1 MNKKLKTKLLISCG
15 CGIIGII
22 IAFPLMWDNR
32 SGNTPEEIN
41 RTENSISDLF
51 QKAQLQNESNK
62 ANKYLLMLDWSEI
75 EKITEPLVY
84 ENKRIAKAKA
94 LLYYEKT
101 PIQEEK
107 FRLLSDN
114 LWEERHPISK
124 QDWKIET
131 TASRILIS
139 SGMAILIGIGTGLF
153 TFLLL
158 TIIPYFWCFIL
169 QRINELSKAI
179 QGKINT

>member
-1 MNKKLKTKLLISCG
+1 MLEAN
-15 CGIIGII
+15 
-22 IAFPLMWDNR
+22 IARPPN
-32 SGNTPEEIN
+32 
-41 RTENSISDLF
+41 
-51 QKAQLQNESNK
+51 
-62 ANKYLLMLDWSEI
+62 WSEI

-101 PIQEEK
+101 PIQEEE

-114 LWEERHPISK
+114 LWDERHPISK

-131 TASRILIS
+131 TVSRILIT
-139 SGMAILIGIGTGLF
+139 SGVAILIGIGTGLCF
-153 TFLLL
+153 FLLL
-158 TIIPYFWCFIL
+158 TIIPYFWCFLL

-179 QGKINT
+179 QGKTNT